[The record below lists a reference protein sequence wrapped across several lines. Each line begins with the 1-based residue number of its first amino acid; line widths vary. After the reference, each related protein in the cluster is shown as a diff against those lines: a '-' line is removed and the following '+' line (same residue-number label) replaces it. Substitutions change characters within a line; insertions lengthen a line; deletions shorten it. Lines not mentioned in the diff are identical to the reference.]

1 MPKSITMR
9 VLMIEDDPQIAAFV
23 QKGLQEAG
31 CSVDVA
37 EDGESGACQALSR
50 RHDVIVLDLILP
62 KRDGLA
68 VLQELRAEE
77 VTTPVLILSARRGV
91 DDRVLGLR
99 QGGDDYLVKPF
110 AFEELLAR
118 LENLVRRSRG
128 LRSPLQLEVDGL
140 LLDLMERRVFR
151 ANREVEVK
159 PREFALLEYLAK
171 NAGRVVTRAQILQH
185 VWGYTFH
192 PSTNIVEVHV
202 CRLREKIEHPDLPK
216 LLHTIRGIGYRLG
229 EAS

>member
-1 MPKSITMR
+1 MPENLTAK
-9 VLMIEDDPQIAAFV
+9 VLVIEDDPQISGFV
-23 QKGLQEAG
+23 REGLEETG

-37 EDGESGACQALSR
+37 EDGEAGLRQALGC

-62 KRDGLA
+62 KRDGLEI
-68 VLQELRAEE
+68 LQELRGND
-77 VTTPVLILSARRGV
+77 VTTPVLILSARRSV

-99 QGGDDYLVKPF
+99 RGGDDYLVKPF

-118 LENLVRRSRG
+118 LENLVRRNRG
-128 LRSPLQLEVDGL
+128 IHAPLQIKVGDL
-140 LLDLMERRVFR
+140 LLNLMERRVFR
-151 ANREVEVK
+151 ADREIEVK
-159 PREFALLEYLAK
+159 PREFALLEYFAR

-202 CRLREKIEHPDLPK
+202 CRLREKMEQTDLPK

-229 EAS
+229 EPS